1 MFFLLISLFGCAA
14 KHSPIVVGI
23 VDSKEDSVCVLQMT
37 DETVVYISAP
47 LCDKLAEGDV
57 IKVVR

>member
-1 MFFLLISLFGCAA
+1 MIVLLISLFACAP
-14 KHSPIVVGI
+14 KQVPVTIGI
-23 VDSKEDSVCVLQMT
+23 VDSKEDAVCVLQLA
-37 DETVVYISAP
+37 DETVVYVDAP